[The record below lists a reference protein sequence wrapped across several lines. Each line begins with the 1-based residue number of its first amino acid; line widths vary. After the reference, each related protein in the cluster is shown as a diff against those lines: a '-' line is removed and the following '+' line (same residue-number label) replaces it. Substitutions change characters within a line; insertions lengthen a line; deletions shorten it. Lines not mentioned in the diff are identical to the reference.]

1 MKLKDAYI
9 IAEDKNPE
17 WEKIEREIRTKPW
30 NSKEVKAAWKKAKN
44 MSDLGP
50 KGIDALKNV
59 DFKNMLKIDGDSN
72 GSAILC
78 HVNYHG
84 GMNDK
89 EMDKFEKMIKDSIGN
104 QYIEDY
110 DWNGIRKISLW
121 IKKDAPVFNT
131 K

>member
-1 MKLKDAYI
+1 
-9 IAEDKNPE
+9 
-17 WEKIEREIRTKPW
+17 
-30 NSKEVKAAWKKAKN
+30 
-44 MSDLGP
+44 
-50 KGIDALKNV
+50 
-59 DFKNMLKIDGDSN
+59 
-72 GSAILC
+72 
-78 HVNYHG
+78 
-84 GMNDK
+84 MNDK